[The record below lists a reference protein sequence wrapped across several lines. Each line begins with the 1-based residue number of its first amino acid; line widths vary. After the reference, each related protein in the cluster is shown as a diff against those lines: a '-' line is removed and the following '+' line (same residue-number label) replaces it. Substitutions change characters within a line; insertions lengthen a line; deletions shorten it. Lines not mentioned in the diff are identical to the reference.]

1 MMNTRPRY
9 WRARPGVLEH
19 YGVFHKPALQPED
32 YVSIATSGRQYPFRY
47 KRVRGEGKKASIFP
61 DLPCGTVGLL
71 MNYPAAEALLP
82 LIKSWV
88 NIQSDVL
95 VEGEPTHILA
105 FVTEVYDAMNPQTT
119 IGRYGESGIWLEV
132 SELHVVGSKIGP
144 SPIFRLATTGVQ
156 WDFILSEEIVET
168 IGSIGLTGLTL
179 EEVVVE

>member
-1 MMNTRPRY
+1 
-9 WRARPGVLEH
+9 
-19 YGVFHKPALQPED
+19 
-32 YVSIATSGRQYPFRY
+32 
-47 KRVRGEGKKASIFP
+47 
-61 DLPCGTVGLL
+61 

-82 LIKSWV
+82 LIRPWV

-132 SELHVVGSKIGP
+132 SELHLVGSKIGP